1 VSNSRARFSG
11 FGDAVTN
18 HKLWLQS
25 QRIAKQER
33 EKKEEIPTSFKD
45 PRFVSI
51 SEQIRRNNQT
61 SSIKHHE

>member
-33 EKKEEIPTSFKD
+33 VKKSEPVPTSFKD
-45 PRFVSI
+45 PRFVSVR
-51 SEQIRRNNQT
+51 EQIERNAA
-61 SSIKHHE
+61 K